1 MFFHAFMYEL
11 IVKILS
17 YVEEIK
23 IIYLSIELNEN
34 ITCVIAFMDLQLCE
48 AAKRNSMCSAC
59 LFKYFETDAYLL
71 TLCLLGTFSYFY
83 VVSRFIF
90 ISTFSKHSFRC
101 SNCLDQYQA

>member
-34 ITCVIAFMDLQLCE
+34 ITCVIAFIDLQLCE
-48 AAKRNSMCSAC
+48 ATKRNSMCSAC

-71 TLCLLGTFSYFY
+71 TLAYLVLFLTFMLSPDLFSYQL
-83 VVSRFIF
+83 
-90 ISTFSKHSFRC
+90 FRNIL
-101 SNCLDQYQA
+101 SDVQTV